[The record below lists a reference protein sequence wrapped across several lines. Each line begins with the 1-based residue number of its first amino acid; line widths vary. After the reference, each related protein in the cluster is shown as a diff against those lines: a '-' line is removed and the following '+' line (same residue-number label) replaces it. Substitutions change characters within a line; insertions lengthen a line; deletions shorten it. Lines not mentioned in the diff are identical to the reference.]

1 MDGADCA
8 SGVCLKGLCVPASPS
23 NVALSREGWEAGASD
38 SYPDHDPNQ
47 VLDSTGGRWTSGK
60 PQYNGMAFE
69 IDMGELKTFFSI
81 VIRCDE
87 APADR
92 LGKFNVY
99 LGNDRNYGEPALPF
113 QYGTEGSTTIEFDTA
128 QLARHIKIV
137 LRENKTKEWWSINE
151 INVLK

>member
-1 MDGADCA
+1 VEGRDCE
-8 SGVCLKGLCVPASPS
+8 SGVCLKGLCVPAAPTG
-23 NVALSREGWEAGASD
+23 VALPREGWFAGASD

-47 VLDSTGGRWTSGK
+47 VLDSTGGRWTSGE

-69 IDMGELKTFFSI
+69 IDMGMLRTFFSI
-81 VIRCDE
+81 EIRCDE
-87 APADR
+87 APDDR

-99 LGNDRNYGEPALPF
+99 LGNDRNYGEPALPL
-113 QYGTEGSTTIEFDTA
+113 QYGTEGTTTIRFDTA

-137 LRENKTKEWWSINE
+137 LRDSNTKWWSINE